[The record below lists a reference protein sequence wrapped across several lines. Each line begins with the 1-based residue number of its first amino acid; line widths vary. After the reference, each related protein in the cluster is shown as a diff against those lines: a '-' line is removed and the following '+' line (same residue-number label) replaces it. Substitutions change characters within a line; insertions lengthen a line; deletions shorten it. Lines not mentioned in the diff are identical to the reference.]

1 MMAFNAAARETCIV
15 RGDETTTP
23 LQALTL
29 MNNVAFIES
38 ARFLAERILDPLPNE
53 WTSLFDGHPKPI
65 DMNQMS
71 EKIRSRIRWAFR
83 AVTSRQPTDAE
94 THLLMDDLIAYLADF
109 AANPES
115 AKQLLDIGEKKHA
128 KANQTNLL
136 AAMTLVANTLL
147 NLDESMTQ
155 N

>member
-1 MMAFNAAARETCIV
+1 M
-15 RGDETTTP
+15 
-23 LQALTL
+23 
-29 MNNVAFIES
+29 
-38 ARFLAERILDPLPNE
+38 
-53 WTSLFDGHPKPI
+53 
-65 DMNQMS
+65 
-71 EKIRSRIRWAFR
+71 
-83 AVTSRQPTDAE
+83 TSRQPTDGE